1 MPSSFF
7 LQKAETLEI
16 QTYKKPKN
24 IQELRKTHIPFSG
37 LLKKHPY
44 DSKKVVLITEPDS
57 AGTSYYEFKTND
69 ISCAEEMPAIV
80 NIDGET
86 ITMAR
91 IWVKKKS
98 IGIRFIPFVVEDIQI

>member
-1 MPSSFF
+1 MATSYF
-7 LQKAETLEI
+7 LQKAETLAI

-37 LLKKHPY
+37 LLKKNPY
-44 DSKKVVLITEPDS
+44 DSKKIILITDPDS
-57 AGTSYYEFKTND
+57 PGTSYYEFKTDD
-69 ISCAEEMPAIV
+69 ISCAEEMPTLV
-80 NIDGET
+80 NMDGET

-98 IGIRFIPFVVEDIQI
+98 IGVRFIPFIVEDTRI